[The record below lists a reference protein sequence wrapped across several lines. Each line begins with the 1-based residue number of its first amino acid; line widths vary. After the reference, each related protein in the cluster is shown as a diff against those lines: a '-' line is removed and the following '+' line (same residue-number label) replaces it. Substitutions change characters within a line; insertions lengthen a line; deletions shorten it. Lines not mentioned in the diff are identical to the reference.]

1 MTQNERSENSR
12 PTNKCHEKDIHI
24 MLNITESEYINQ
36 TGIREGF
43 PEEAII
49 QLNFKEKMKVQE
61 KIGWKF
67 QENTYHL

>member
-1 MTQNERSENSR
+1 
-12 PTNKCHEKDIHI
+12 

-49 QLNFKEKMKVQE
+49 QLNFKEEMKVQE

-67 QENTYHL
+67 QENAYHL